1 MSVFT
6 FNLHSFHTHIVNDD
20 LHCITIL
27 FFKKVAQ
34 LSWKKIYILQIF
46 LFIFLVHTVMRYN
59 LMGLNKMGRLLLY
72 NENKKYSLSCSVMLL
87 INSHL

>member
-34 LSWKKIYILQIF
+34 LSLKKMYILQI
-46 LFIFLVHTVMRYN
+46 LFWYTRTPV
-59 LMGLNKMGRLLLY
+59 MGLNKTGRLLLY
-72 NENKKYSLSCSVMLL
+72 NENKNIHLAVQSCF
-87 INSHL
+87 

>member
-34 LSWKKIYILQIF
+34 LSLKKMYILQIF
-46 LFIFLVHTVMRYN
+46 FGYTRTPV
-59 LMGLNKMGRLLLY
+59 MGLNKTGRLLLY
-72 NENKKYSLSCSVMLL
+72 NENKNIHLAVQSCF
-87 INSHL
+87 